1 MTTSIRNSTRGFT
14 LIELLVVI
22 AIIGILVALLLP
34 AVQAAREAA
43 RRMSCSNNLKQI
55 GLALHNYHSAYRQLP
70 LHMGGT
76 RRLPPTA
83 SWFSAYGDD
92 CNMMMLSIFV
102 GLTPFL
108 EQQALW
114 EQVRNPNSVDLS
126 SPGTVRTPSWPSMGP
141 TPTDEDNRVVLVNQ
155 RNTAYPPWMT
165 EIPTLRCPSDPGIGL
180 PAMGRTNYA
189 ASLGD
194 ALHFT
199 DNGPYWFN
207 LRGDPKIIVHRPSL
221 LNIRAAGRGVFV
233 ARIETRF
240 RDISDGLSNT
250 LMAGEIATDLGTRDI
265 RTLAHSLIG
274 FAPLRENPIACRGD
288 IDPRRPRFWRSTLI
302 DVLASN
308 QGRGF
313 RWASGLQPY
322 TAINTILPPN
332 SETCMSLEDSTPGVL
347 PPSSQ
352 HPGGAHGLLSDGAV
366 VFITDSI
373 EAGNSASGTV
383 MHGGAN
389 NRQPGSKSPYGLWG
403 ALGTKGSGETIEE
416 ALSN

>member
-1 MTTSIRNSTRGFT
+1 MSPSIRKPKPGFT

-22 AIIGILVALLLP
+22 AIIGILVGLLLP

-43 RRMSCSNNLKQI
+43 RRMSCSNNFRQV

-70 LHMGGT
+70 MHMGGT
-76 RRLPPTA
+76 RRVPPTG
-83 SWFSAYGDD
+83 SWFIEYGDD
-92 CNMMMLSIFV
+92 CNMMMLSVFV
-102 GLTPFL
+102 GLTPFI
-108 EQQALW
+108 EQQPLW
-114 EQVRNPNSVDLS
+114 EQIQNPNAVDLS
-126 SPGTVRTPSWPSMGP
+126 APGTIRRPSWPAMGP
-141 TPTDEDNRVVLVNQ
+141 TPTDEDNAIVMVNG

-165 EIPTLRCPSDPGIGL
+165 EIPTLRCPSDPGTGL

-189 ASLGD
+189 VSLGD

-207 LRGDPKIIVHRPSL
+207 LRGSPRITVHRPSM

-233 ARIETRF
+233 ARMETRW
-240 RDISDGLSNT
+240 RDISDGLSST
-250 LMAGEIATDLGTRDI
+250 LMAGEIATDLGDRDI
-265 RTLAHSLIG
+265 RTMPHSLVG
-274 FAPLRENPIACRGD
+274 FAPLRDNPIACRGD
-288 IDPRRPRFWRSTLI
+288 IDPQRPRFWMSSLTE
-302 DVLASN
+302 VLAAN

-332 SETCMSLEDSTPGVL
+332 AETCMSVEDTAPGVM
-347 PPSSQ
+347 PPSSR

-366 VFITDSI
+366 LFITDSI

-383 MHGGAN
+383 IRGGVG
-389 NRQPGSKSPYGLWG
+389 NRQPGSPSPYGLWG
-403 ALGTKGSGETIEE
+403 ALGTKGSGELVEQ
-416 ALSN
+416 ALTQ